1 MTRRGRPGRRPG
13 EPGGYLPGERG
24 AVAALVALFLPCL
37 LAAAALVLAVGALLV
52 ARAQLRA
59 AADMAALAGVQDLDW
74 DLLAQGVVYLRE
86 EEATADALAWLRANL
101 DGRAFLEEGRA
112 EAFVRVLNTV
122 DPTGSPVPAA
132 CPVTGRTLD
141 APTVC
146 VLVRAEV
153 RLPLLPGPVTVSV
166 HADAS
171 VVGRPP

>member
-1 MTRRGRPGRRPG
+1 VTRGRRPG
-13 EPGGYLPGERG
+13 LRPGQPRLHVAEETG

-37 LAAAALVLAVGALLV
+37 LAAAALVLAAGALLV

-59 AADMAALAGVQDLDW
+59 AADMAALAGAQDLDW
-74 DLLAQGVVYLRE
+74 DLLAQGVVYLRG
-86 EEATADALAWLRANL
+86 EEAAADALAWLRANL

-112 EAFVRVLNTV
+112 EASVRVLNTV
-122 DPTGSPVPAA
+122 DPTGSPAPAA
-132 CPVTGRTLD
+132 CPVTGRPLD

-153 RLPLLPGPVTVSV
+153 RLPLLPGRVTVSV